1 MASNAFANAA
11 AAVSAGYIK
20 TNTDRGA
27 APTGAGN
34 AGVYPASE
42 RYQTLFSKDLAG
54 VSGEPGIHVEFIGFG
69 VDQNTAELQALANLN
84 NWRAK
89 RYGADSASASAA
101 NTSPAIKDAASASK
115 RHTKDAT

>member
-1 MASNAFANAA
+1 MASNALASAA

-20 TNTDRGA
+20 TNTDRGV

-42 RYQTLFSKDLAG
+42 RFQTIFSKILAG
-54 VSGEPGIHVEFIGFG
+54 ASGEPGIECRVIGYG
-69 VDQNTAELQALANLN
+69 VDQNTAELQALAALN
-84 NWRAK
+84 SWRAN

-101 NTSPAIKDAASASK
+101 ITSPAIKDASSASK
-115 RHTKDAT
+115 KHTKDST